1 MFPSDPPPP
10 RSQRSGLHLPSVFPR
25 SLAYHPRPVGL
36 ESSLKPRKPF
46 EVAIWPCTLLDP
58 FVIGTLDPCPSH
70 KEDTWLLACAWEGT
84 FAFVGFRRS
93 SGPKGVPDPES
104 PRGTRSC
111 LSTWNLGVAF
121 PGHPSHPPPR
131 HFTPQTQARLPSSHR
146 LRQLGNFARISSAK
160 ADGPFKGRPAYL
172 CSACPARFPSP
183 AAAADSARVPVV
195 ASRLPPSAA
204 ALPGL
209 GPLPRAPRPA
219 GVPTRDPGSSRLWK
233 GERFSPKEA
242 AT

>member
-1 MFPSDPPPP
+1 MA
-10 RSQRSGLHLPSVFPR
+10 SGLCLGGNFCFCRVPTELGAKGSPGSRVPAGHAFLPQHLELGSGFPR
-25 SLAYHPRPVGL
+25 AS
-36 ESSLKPRKPF
+36 F
-46 EVAIWPCTLLDP
+46 T
-58 FVIGTLDPCPSH
+58 
-70 KEDTWLLACAWEGT
+70 
-84 FAFVGFRRS
+84 
-93 SGPKGVPDPES
+93 
-104 PRGTRSC
+104 
-111 LSTWNLGVAF
+111 
-121 PGHPSHPPPR
+121 PPR

-146 LRQLGNFARISSAK
+146 LRQLGNFARISSPK

>member
-121 PGHPSHPPPR
+121 PGHPSHPPPATSPPKHKR
-131 HFTPQTQARLPSSHR
+131 ACRAPIAYGSSGILPESPAQRQTAPLRAARLTFAQLVRRGSP
-146 LRQLGNFARISSAK
+146 LRPPPRTL
-160 ADGPFKGRPAYL
+160 
-172 CSACPARFPSP
+172 
-183 AAAADSARVPVV
+183 RV
-195 ASRLPPSAA
+195 SRS
-204 ALPGL
+204 
-209 GPLPRAPRPA
+209 
-219 GVPTRDPGSSRLWK
+219 
-233 GERFSPKEA
+233 
-242 AT
+242 